1 MINLSIRARLL
12 LLVAFPVVL
21 LLIYIGIDLR
31 ENYRLMHEMEETAV
45 LTGFSGVSND
55 LVHSLQAERGRSV
68 GWLNGHADRKPI
80 EDTRADTDR
89 AQAALNDFIRT
100 AELPAAIRSD
110 LGSLQNDLATLAAL
124 RQSVDDKSVSPADS
138 LARYTKAIDSLFR
151 FVTVL
156 QQNSSDPVLARDV
169 SAMLGLLCQKEFA
182 GRERAMI
189 NGALAAGSFAPG
201 SRDRA
206 MLGLGQQQ
214 ACQSQFERFA
224 ESFMVEAYTMIRTTP
239 EYSGSI
245 GLRERILAPDAD
257 LAALGIPAAEW
268 FRQSSLHIDAI
279 KGMLDTVALTLQAK
293 VAQRVEETRT
303 HLLIG
308 TGIALGL
315 LVVLAVLLTMT
326 LRSILSPI
334 RRLQQLMDRMSD
346 TFDLSARANIR
357 GTHEVA
363 RMARSFDRLVDAFE
377 QAVGDVENNAR
388 FLSGAAGQLAQI
400 SQQASQASSA
410 QTESS
415 CQIAAATE
423 EMSTGIAC
431 VVDNAKA
438 SESNAQAAREMAERG
453 VSSMAHTAEEIR
465 RTADQV
471 KDTAVLIDTL
481 HERSQ
486 AISQIIVAIRDI
498 ADQTNLLALN
508 AAIEAARA
516 GEQGRGFAVVA
527 DEVRKLAERTSSATL
542 EITSL
547 IGAIRSDTDR
557 VAAGMGDASRQMH
570 QGLELLGESS
580 AALARIRE
588 TAEET
593 LAKNSEISMAMQEQS
608 HTSNDVAGNIQRI
621 AEQNE
626 QTSRLV
632 AESAEIAGS
641 LSQTAS
647 QLEALVG
654 RFRITRG

>member
-124 RQSVDDKSVSPADS
+124 RQSVDDKSISPADS
-138 LARYTKAIDSLFR
+138 LARYTKAIDGLFR

-438 SESNAQAAREMAERG
+438 SESDAQAAREMAERG

>member
-124 RQSVDDKSVSPADS
+124 RQSVDDKSISPADS
-138 LARYTKAIDSLFR
+138 LARYTKAIDGLFR

-201 SRDRA
+201 TRDRA

>member
-124 RQSVDDKSVSPADS
+124 RQSVDDKSISPADS
-138 LARYTKAIDSLFR
+138 LARYTKAIDGLFR

-201 SRDRA
+201 TRDRA

-315 LVVLAVLLTMT
+315 LVVLAMLLTMT

>member
-21 LLIYIGIDLR
+21 LLVYISIDLR

-124 RQSVDDKSVSPADS
+124 RQSVDDKSISPADS
-138 LARYTKAIDSLFR
+138 LARYTKAIDGLFR

>member
-124 RQSVDDKSVSPADS
+124 RQSVDDKSISPADS
-138 LARYTKAIDSLFR
+138 LARYTKAIDGLFR

-257 LAALGIPAAEW
+257 LVALGIPAAEW

>member
-1 MINLSIRARLL
+1 
-12 LLVAFPVVL
+12 
-21 LLIYIGIDLR
+21 
-31 ENYRLMHEMEETAV
+31 MHEMEETAV

-124 RQSVDDKSVSPADS
+124 RQSVDDKSISPADS
-138 LARYTKAIDSLFR
+138 LARYTKAIDGLFR

>member
-1 MINLSIRARLL
+1 
-12 LLVAFPVVL
+12 
-21 LLIYIGIDLR
+21 
-31 ENYRLMHEMEETAV
+31 MHEMEETAV

-124 RQSVDDKSVSPADS
+124 RQSVDDKSISPADS
-138 LARYTKAIDSLFR
+138 LARYTKAIDGLFR

-471 KDTAVLIDTL
+471 KDTAVLIDIL

>member
-124 RQSVDDKSVSPADS
+124 RQSVDDKSISPADS

>member
-124 RQSVDDKSVSPADS
+124 RLSVDDKSISPADS
-138 LARYTKAIDSLFR
+138 LARYTKAIDGLFR

-400 SQQASQASSA
+400 SQQASSA

>member
-1 MINLSIRARLL
+1 M
-12 LLVAFPVVL
+12 
-21 LLIYIGIDLR
+21 
-31 ENYRLMHEMEETAV
+31 
-45 LTGFSGVSND
+45 
-55 LVHSLQAERGRSV
+55 
-68 GWLNGHADRKPI
+68 
-80 EDTRADTDR
+80 
-89 AQAALNDFIRT
+89 
-100 AELPAAIRSD
+100 
-110 LGSLQNDLATLAAL
+110 QNDLATLAAL
-124 RQSVDDKSVSPADS
+124 RQSVDDKSISPADS
-138 LARYTKAIDSLFR
+138 LARYTKAIDGLFR

>member
-124 RQSVDDKSVSPADS
+124 RLSVDDKSISPADS
-138 LARYTKAIDSLFR
+138 LARYTKAIDGLFR

-257 LAALGIPAAEW
+257 LAALNIPAAEW

-293 VAQRVEETRT
+293 VAQRVEDART

-377 QAVGDVENNAR
+377 QAVGAVAQRKLVEDVVGVAGEAFGTYR
-388 FLSGAAGQLAQI
+388 QRLRQCVEAVDMQGHAADAGQITLARC
-400 SQQASQASSA
+400 S
-410 QTESS
+410 
-415 CQIAAATE
+415 
-423 EMSTGIAC
+423 
-431 VVDNAKA
+431 V
-438 SESNAQAAREMAERG
+438 
-453 VSSMAHTAEEIR
+453 
-465 RTADQV
+465 
-471 KDTAVLIDTL
+471 
-481 HERSQ
+481 
-486 AISQIIVAIRDI
+486 
-498 ADQTNLLALN
+498 
-508 AAIEAARA
+508 RA
-516 GEQGRGFAVVA
+516 GEQRPVDGHRLRRVFDAVGSAQAAFGTQRIGRVGVAGGKTFNPAVVPGRYRVEQA
-527 DEVRKLAERTSSATL
+527 HAALMRNAGGDG
-542 EITSL
+542 
-547 IGAIRSDTDR
+547 GAVEQWHAGCR
-557 VAAGMGDASRQMH
+557 AHAGMR
-570 QGLELLGESS
+570 
-580 AALARIRE
+580 
-588 TAEET
+588 
-593 LAKNSEISMAMQEQS
+593 SMR
-608 HTSNDVAGNIQRI
+608 NCIG
-621 AEQNE
+621 
-626 QTSRLV
+626 
-632 AESAEIAGS
+632 
-641 LSQTAS
+641 
-647 QLEALVG
+647 G
-654 RFRITRG
+654 R

>member
-1 MINLSIRARLL
+1 
-12 LLVAFPVVL
+12 
-21 LLIYIGIDLR
+21 
-31 ENYRLMHEMEETAV
+31 MHEMEETAV

-124 RQSVDDKSVSPADS
+124 RQSVDDKSISPADS
-138 LARYTKAIDSLFR
+138 LARYTKAIDGLFR

-257 LAALGIPAAEW
+257 LVALGIPAAEW

>member
-89 AQAALNDFIRT
+89 AQAALNGFIRT
-100 AELPAAIRSD
+100 VELPAAIRSD

-124 RQSVDDKSVSPADS
+124 RLSVDDKSISPADS
-138 LARYTKAIDSLFR
+138 LARYTKAIDGLFR

-257 LAALGIPAAEW
+257 LVALGIPAAEW

>member
-124 RQSVDDKSVSPADS
+124 RLSVDDKSISPADS
-138 LARYTKAIDSLFR
+138 LARYTKAIDGLFR

>member
-45 LTGFSGVSND
+45 LTGFSSVSND

-124 RQSVDDKSVSPADS
+124 RQSVDDKSISPADS
-138 LARYTKAIDSLFR
+138 LARYTKAIDGLFR

>member
-124 RQSVDDKSVSPADS
+124 RLSVDDKSISPADS
-138 LARYTKAIDSLFR
+138 LARYTKAIDGLFR

-245 GLRERILAPDAD
+245 GLRAGGS
-257 LAALGIPAAEW
+257 ALGRY
-268 FRQSSLHIDAI
+268 RQL
-279 KGMLDTVALTLQAK
+279 
-293 VAQRVEETRT
+293 
-303 HLLIG
+303 
-308 TGIALGL
+308 
-315 LVVLAVLLTMT
+315 
-326 LRSILSPI
+326 
-334 RRLQQLMDRMSD
+334 
-346 TFDLSARANIR
+346 
-357 GTHEVA
+357 
-363 RMARSFDRLVDAFE
+363 
-377 QAVGDVENNAR
+377 
-388 FLSGAAGQLAQI
+388 
-400 SQQASQASSA
+400 
-410 QTESS
+410 
-415 CQIAAATE
+415 
-423 EMSTGIAC
+423 
-431 VVDNAKA
+431 
-438 SESNAQAAREMAERG
+438 
-453 VSSMAHTAEEIR
+453 
-465 RTADQV
+465 
-471 KDTAVLIDTL
+471 
-481 HERSQ
+481 
-486 AISQIIVAIRDI
+486 
-498 ADQTNLLALN
+498 
-508 AAIEAARA
+508 
-516 GEQGRGFAVVA
+516 
-527 DEVRKLAERTSSATL
+527 
-542 EITSL
+542 
-547 IGAIRSDTDR
+547 R
-557 VAAGMGDASRQMH
+557 VASLR
-570 QGLELLGESS
+570 
-580 AALARIRE
+580 ALARP
-588 TAEET
+588 AGVVFCY
-593 LAKNSEISMAMQEQS
+593 LAP
-608 HTSNDVAGNIQRI
+608 
-621 AEQNE
+621 
-626 QTSRLV
+626 
-632 AESAEIAGS
+632 
-641 LSQTAS
+641 
-647 QLEALVG
+647 
-654 RFRITRG
+654 

>member
-124 RQSVDDKSVSPADS
+124 RLSVDDKSISPADS
-138 LARYTKAIDSLFR
+138 LARYTKAIDGLFR

-570 QGLELLGESS
+570 QGLEPLGESS

>member
-124 RQSVDDKSVSPADS
+124 RQSVDDKSISPADS

-201 SRDRA
+201 TRDRA

>member
-89 AQAALNDFIRT
+89 AQAALNDFIQT

-124 RQSVDDKSVSPADS
+124 RQSVDDKSISPADS
-138 LARYTKAIDSLFR
+138 LARYTKAIDGLFR

-257 LAALGIPAAEW
+257 LVALGIPAAEW

>member
-124 RQSVDDKSVSPADS
+124 RQSVDDKSISPADS

-257 LAALGIPAAEW
+257 LAALDIPAAEW

>member
-124 RQSVDDKSVSPADS
+124 RLSVDDKSISPADS
-138 LARYTKAIDSLFR
+138 LARYTKAIDGLFR

-257 LAALGIPAAEW
+257 LVALGIPAAEW

>member
-124 RQSVDDKSVSPADS
+124 RQSVDDKSISPADS
-138 LARYTKAIDSLFR
+138 LARYTKAIDGLFR

-182 GRERAMI
+182 GRERAS
-189 NGALAAGSFAPG
+189 SFAPG

-257 LAALGIPAAEW
+257 LVALGIPAAEW

-377 QAVGDVENNAR
+377 
-388 FLSGAAGQLAQI
+388 
-400 SQQASQASSA
+400 
-410 QTESS
+410 
-415 CQIAAATE
+415 
-423 EMSTGIAC
+423 
-431 VVDNAKA
+431 
-438 SESNAQAAREMAERG
+438 
-453 VSSMAHTAEEIR
+453 
-465 RTADQV
+465 
-471 KDTAVLIDTL
+471 
-481 HERSQ
+481 
-486 AISQIIVAIRDI
+486 
-498 ADQTNLLALN
+498 
-508 AAIEAARA
+508 
-516 GEQGRGFAVVA
+516 
-527 DEVRKLAERTSSATL
+527 
-542 EITSL
+542 
-547 IGAIRSDTDR
+547 
-557 VAAGMGDASRQMH
+557 
-570 QGLELLGESS
+570 
-580 AALARIRE
+580 
-588 TAEET
+588 
-593 LAKNSEISMAMQEQS
+593 
-608 HTSNDVAGNIQRI
+608 
-621 AEQNE
+621 
-626 QTSRLV
+626 
-632 AESAEIAGS
+632 
-641 LSQTAS
+641 
-647 QLEALVG
+647 
-654 RFRITRG
+654 

>member
-1 MINLSIRARLL
+1 M
-12 LLVAFPVVL
+12 
-21 LLIYIGIDLR
+21 
-31 ENYRLMHEMEETAV
+31 
-45 LTGFSGVSND
+45 
-55 LVHSLQAERGRSV
+55 

-124 RQSVDDKSVSPADS
+124 RLSVDDKSISPADS
-138 LARYTKAIDSLFR
+138 LARYTKAIDGLFR

-257 LAALGIPAAEW
+257 LVALGIPAAEW

-570 QGLELLGESS
+570 QGLEPLGESS

>member
-1 MINLSIRARLL
+1 
-12 LLVAFPVVL
+12 
-21 LLIYIGIDLR
+21 
-31 ENYRLMHEMEETAV
+31 MEETAV

-124 RQSVDDKSVSPADS
+124 RQSVDDKSISPADS
-138 LARYTKAIDSLFR
+138 LARYTKAIDGLFR

>member
-1 MINLSIRARLL
+1 
-12 LLVAFPVVL
+12 
-21 LLIYIGIDLR
+21 
-31 ENYRLMHEMEETAV
+31 
-45 LTGFSGVSND
+45 
-55 LVHSLQAERGRSV
+55 
-68 GWLNGHADRKPI
+68 
-80 EDTRADTDR
+80 
-89 AQAALNDFIRT
+89 
-100 AELPAAIRSD
+100 
-110 LGSLQNDLATLAAL
+110 
-124 RQSVDDKSVSPADS
+124 
-138 LARYTKAIDSLFR
+138 
-151 FVTVL
+151 
-156 QQNSSDPVLARDV
+156 
-169 SAMLGLLCQKEFA
+169 
-182 GRERAMI
+182 
-189 NGALAAGSFAPG
+189 
-201 SRDRA
+201 
-206 MLGLGQQQ
+206 
-214 ACQSQFERFA
+214 
-224 ESFMVEAYTMIRTTP
+224 
-239 EYSGSI
+239 
-245 GLRERILAPDAD
+245 
-257 LAALGIPAAEW
+257 
-268 FRQSSLHIDAI
+268 
-279 KGMLDTVALTLQAK
+279 
-293 VAQRVEETRT
+293 
-303 HLLIG
+303 
-308 TGIALGL
+308 
-315 LVVLAVLLTMT
+315 
-326 LRSILSPI
+326 
-334 RRLQQLMDRMSD
+334 
-346 TFDLSARANIR
+346 
-357 GTHEVA
+357 
-363 RMARSFDRLVDAFE
+363 
-377 QAVGDVENNAR
+377 
-388 FLSGAAGQLAQI
+388 
-400 SQQASQASSA
+400 
-410 QTESS
+410 
-415 CQIAAATE
+415 
-423 EMSTGIAC
+423 
-431 VVDNAKA
+431 
-438 SESNAQAAREMAERG
+438 MAERG

>member
-124 RQSVDDKSVSPADS
+124 RLSVDDKSISPADS
-138 LARYTKAIDSLFR
+138 LARYTKAIDGLFR

-257 LAALGIPAAEW
+257 LVALGIPAAEW

-580 AALARIRE
+580 AALARIDRVHGSGV
-588 TAEET
+588 TAG
-593 LAKNSEISMAMQEQS
+593 A
-608 HTSNDVAGNIQRI
+608 DG
-621 AEQNE
+621 
-626 QTSRLV
+626 
-632 AESAEIAGS
+632 
-641 LSQTAS
+641 
-647 QLEALVG
+647 
-654 RFRITRG
+654 

>member
-124 RQSVDDKSVSPADS
+124 RLSVDDKSISPADS
-138 LARYTKAIDSLFR
+138 LARYTKAIDGLFR

-257 LAALGIPAAEW
+257 LVALGIPAAEW

-516 GEQGRGFAVVA
+516 GEQGRGF
-527 DEVRKLAERTSSATL
+527 
-542 EITSL
+542 
-547 IGAIRSDTDR
+547 G
-557 VAAGMGDASRQMH
+557 G
-570 QGLELLGESS
+570 
-580 AALARIRE
+580 
-588 TAEET
+588 
-593 LAKNSEISMAMQEQS
+593 
-608 HTSNDVAGNIQRI
+608 
-621 AEQNE
+621 
-626 QTSRLV
+626 
-632 AESAEIAGS
+632 
-641 LSQTAS
+641 
-647 QLEALVG
+647 G
-654 RFRITRG
+654 R

>member
-21 LLIYIGIDLR
+21 LLVYIGIDLR

-124 RQSVDDKSVSPADS
+124 RLSGDDKSISPADS
-138 LARYTKAIDSLFR
+138 LARYTKAIDGLFR

-257 LAALGIPAAEW
+257 LVALGIPAAEW

-363 RMARSFDRLVDAFE
+363 RMAKSFDRLVDAFE

-654 RFRITRG
+654 RFRISRG